1 MKSNRTEKYL
11 LILILLSFY
20 FLGEALAEDLT
31 HKINTGR
38 ELFIKNRC
46 VNCHTIGRGRFVG
59 PDLSGVGSRYS
70 RDEIEQWITNPQLI
84 YRSKGKMPLNDGY
97 PPMPPLEISGDDA
110 EMISDYLLSYKAQ
123 TSVDTTGGIIKGEVI
138 NNNKK
143 LGEAGV
149 QLVLKAFMGDRET
162 DERRAKTNEKGEFEF
177 LNLPWDR
184 GYTISLNYKGAE
196 YVTDKMVF
204 FPDEDEKVLELPVY
218 ETTESDT
225 DIAIEEG
232 HMIIQVSDGSISVA
246 DITVLNNKG
255 EGIFIGENDIEGGRK
270 ETLSFSIPDGATNI
284 SFIHGLSQ
292 DMLVRTREG
301 FSDTQGV
308 WHGLKRVVYT
318 YELPYESGR
327 NEISKVVSY
336 PTDSFL
342 LLVSDSGDEVGVE
355 GLLGGESVE
364 VEGNNYLKWIG
375 NNLNKGSNIIIT
387 IKKPFDSIIILKLV
401 ALAVFLSFICAGVIY
416 STIFKKNS

>member
-1 MKSNRTEKYL
+1 MKADKRKGY
-11 LILILLSFY
+11 SFIIISLFFY
-20 FLGEALAEDLT
+20 CAGGALAVET
-31 HKINTGR
+31 SQGINTGR

-162 DERRAKTNEKGEFEF
+162 DERSAKSNEKGEFEF

-204 FPDEDEKVLELPVY
+204 SPDEDEKVLEFPVY

-225 DIAIEEG
+225 DITIEEG

-255 EGIFIGENDIEGGRK
+255 EVIFIGENDVEGGRK
-270 ETLSFSIPDGATNI
+270 ETLSFSLPNGATDV

-308 WHGLKRVVYT
+308 WPGTKRVVYT
-318 YELPYESGR
+318 YTLPYESGR

-342 LLVSDSGDEVGVE
+342 LLVSDSGNEVGVE

-364 VEGNNYLKWIG
+364 IEGNNYLKWIG
-375 NNLNKGSNIIIT
+375 NNLNKGSSIIIT
-387 IKKPFDSIIILKLV
+387 IEKPFDSTIILKLV
-401 ALAVFLSFICAGVIY
+401 ALAVFLSFICAGIIY
-416 STIFKKNS
+416 STIFKR

>member
-1 MKSNRTEKYL
+1 MKADKRKGY
-11 LILILLSFY
+11 SFIIISLFFY
-20 FLGEALAEDLT
+20 CAGGAPAVET
-31 HKINTGR
+31 SQGINTGR

-59 PDLSGVGSRYS
+59 PDLTGIGSRYS
-70 RDEIEQWITNPQLI
+70 KDEIEQWITNPQLI
-84 YRSKGKMPLNDGY
+84 YRSEGKMPLNDGY

-110 EMISDYLLSYKAQ
+110 EMISDYLLSYKGQ
-123 TSVDTTGGIIKGEVI
+123 KSVDKTGGIIKGEVI

-143 LGEAGV
+143 SGEAGV

-162 DERRAKTNEKGEFEF
+162 DERSAKSNEKGGFEF

-204 FPDEDEKVLELPVY
+204 SPDEDEKVLELPVY

-225 DIAIEEG
+225 DITIEEG

-255 EGIFIGENDIEGGRK
+255 EVIFIGKNDVEGGRK
-270 ETLSFSIPDGATNI
+270 ETLSFSLPNGATNV

-308 WHGLKRVVYT
+308 WPGTKRVVYT
-318 YELPYESGR
+318 YTLPYESGR

-342 LLVSDSGDEVGVE
+342 LLVSDSGNEVGVE

-364 VEGNNYLKWIG
+364 IEGNNYLKWIG

-387 IKKPFDSIIILKLV
+387 IKKPFDATIILKLV
-401 ALAVFLSFICAGVIY
+401 ALAVFLSFICAGIIY
-416 STIFKKNS
+416 STIFKR

>member
-1 MKSNRTEKYL
+1 MKADKRKGY
-11 LILILLSFY
+11 SFIIISLFFY
-20 FLGEALAEDLT
+20 CAGGALAVET
-31 HKINTGR
+31 SQGINTGR

-162 DERRAKTNEKGEFEF
+162 DERSAKSNEKGEFEF

-204 FPDEDEKVLELPVY
+204 SPDEDEKVLEFPVY

-225 DIAIEEG
+225 DITIEEG

-255 EGIFIGENDIEGGRK
+255 DVIFIGENDVEGGRK
-270 ETLSFSIPDGATNI
+270 ETLSFSLPNGATDV

-308 WHGLKRVVYT
+308 WPGTKRVVYT
-318 YELPYESGR
+318 YTLPYESGR

-342 LLVSDSGDEVGVE
+342 LLVSDSGNEVGVE

-364 VEGNNYLKWIG
+364 IEGNNYLKWIG
-375 NNLNKGSNIIIT
+375 NNLNKGSSIIIT
-387 IKKPFDSIIILKLV
+387 IEKPFDSTIILKLV
-401 ALAVFLSFICAGVIY
+401 ALAVFLSFICAGIIY
-416 STIFKKNS
+416 STIFKR